1 MSGKES
7 TAQKVKDLDLA
18 WLLDCGDYISHLS
31 WSKDG
36 SLLACGDAE
45 GKVTVVDTSGKV
57 VSQWMAHNLGTLK
70 VGWSASGKY
79 LASAGQ
85 DCKARI
91 YETAN
96 RTFEQVAEMDHGSSW
111 VEHLA
116 WNAKRDVLLTAA
128 GKDLR
133 LWDAVGNV
141 EKEFARHSSTI
152 AGIAWNPAM
161 PNLFATSSYGGLR
174 LWADSEAKPKR
185 FFEWKGSVL
194 DIAYSPNGKTVA
206 GGCQDGAAHIWLL
219 PSGDDLFMNGYA
231 TKVRELAWDSTS
243 RYLATGGS
251 EVVVIWDF
259 SGKGPSGSKP
269 LMLEGHQ
276 AFISNLA
283 FAPSDMR
290 LASSGLD
297 GNLIIWNIAG
307 KSKSEPLALFT
318 GDSEISSIAW
328 QPQAASIAIGCA
340 SGKLILLDLK
350 NV

>member
-1 MSGKES
+1 MPGKES
-7 TAQKVKDLDLA
+7 IAQAIKDLDKV
-18 WLLDCGDYISHLS
+18 WQFDCGDYISNLS
-31 WSKDG
+31 WSHDG
-36 SLLACGDAE
+36 SMLACGDAE
-45 GKVTVVDTSGKV
+45 GKVSVVDIDGRV
-57 VSQWMAHNLGTLK
+57 MSQWMAHTLGALK

-85 DCKARI
+85 DGKART
-91 YETAN
+91 YDSSN
-96 RTFEQVAEMDHGSSW
+96 GSFKQVAEMDHGINW

-116 WNAKRDVLLTAA
+116 WHAKSDVFLTGA
-128 GKDLR
+128 GKDMR
-133 LWDAVGNV
+133 LWDAVGNL
-141 EKEFARHSSTI
+141 EREFVKHGSTV

-161 PNLFATSSYGGLR
+161 PNLFATSSYGGLK
-174 LWADSEAKPKR
+174 LWSEKEVKPKR

-194 DIAYSPNGKTVA
+194 DIAYAPNGKTVA

-251 EVVVIWDF
+251 EVVVVWDF

-283 FAPSDMR
+283 FAPGSMR
-290 LASSGLD
+290 LASAGLD
-297 GNLIIWNIAG
+297 GNLIVWNIAG
-307 KSKSEPLALFT
+307 KKKTEPIALFT
-318 GDSEISSIAW
+318 GESEISSIAW
-328 QPQAASIAIGCA
+328 HPQATSLAIACA
-340 SGKLILLDLK
+340 SGKLILLDL
-350 NV
+350 NGV

>member
-1 MSGKES
+1 MPSKES
-7 TAQKVKDLDLA
+7 IAQKIKDLDSV
-18 WLLDCGDYISHLS
+18 WQLDCGDYIAHLS
-31 WSKDG
+31 WSHDG
-36 SLLACGDAE
+36 SMIACASAD
-45 GKVTVVDTSGKV
+45 GKITVIDRSGKLI
-57 VSQWMAHNLGTLK
+57 SQWMAHTLGALK
-70 VGWSASGKY
+70 VDWSTSGKY

-85 DCKARI
+85 DGKARI
-91 YETAN
+91 YEIAN
-96 RTFEQVAEMDHGSSW
+96 RTFDQVAALDHGSSW

-116 WNAKRDVLLTAA
+116 WNAKRDALLTGA

-133 LWDAVGNV
+133 LWGVSGNL
-141 EKEFARHSSTI
+141 EREFVRHGSTI
-152 AGIAWNPAM
+152 GGIAWNPAM

-174 LWADSEAKPKR
+174 LWSDSENKPKR
-185 FFEWKGSVL
+185 FFEWKGSIL

-251 EVVVIWDF
+251 EVVVVWDF

-276 AFISNLA
+276 AFISKLA
-283 FAPSDMR
+283 FAPQDMR

-307 KSKSEPLALFT
+307 KSKSEPLALFA